1 MEREHVW
8 EIRCLIVCGCEK
20 QNQVTVRHAATRSHT
35 CEGVII
41 AGTINLTILS
51 IISLIPLFSPSP
63 LFRHCGMVDTAS
75 IIVHS

>member
-20 QNQVTVRHAATRSHT
+20 QNQPTVRHAATRSHT

-41 AGTINLTILS
+41 AGTIYLTILS
-51 IISLIPLFSPSP
+51 IISLILPPLPLRLHFS
-63 LFRHCGMVDTAS
+63 D
-75 IIVHS
+75 IVAW